1 MDTRAAYLHCL
12 ALAQQHYE
20 NFPVASRLLRQDR
33 RLAVAAI
40 YAFARQADDYADE
53 PQFGPADQRL
63 ALLDAWQAKLDAPGE
78 DPVFIALN
86 DACQRFS
93 IPRSLLT
100 DLLDAFR
107 QDVRVSRYPDLK
119 SVLGYCRL
127 SANPVGRL
135 VLAIHGRQGAEL
147 EAASDS
153 ICTGLQLANFWQDL
167 KSDAGARGRIYL
179 PQDEMA
185 RAGVAEADLAAP
197 AASPALR
204 KLVQQQVERTRGIF
218 AQGRGL
224 PGQLGGLLGF
234 EIRLTLLGGQAILN
248 AIERQDFDTLRA
260 RPKLGKSRWLLL
272 LARALAGGA

>member
-1 MDTRAAYLHCL
+1 MDTRAAYQHCL

-53 PQFGPADQRL
+53 PQHGPAERRL
-63 ALLDAWQAKLDAPGE
+63 ALLDAWEAKLGAPGE
-78 DPVFIALN
+78 DPVFIALH

-93 IPRSLLT
+93 IPRGLLT
-100 DLLDAFR
+100 DLLNAFR
-107 QDVRVSRYPDLK
+107 QDVRMSRYPDFGA
-119 SVLGYCRL
+119 VLGYCRL

-135 VLAIHGRQGAEL
+135 VLAIHGRQGAQL
-147 EAASDS
+147 EAMSDS

-167 KSDAGARGRIYL
+167 RSDASARGRIYL

-185 RAGVAEADLAAP
+185 RSGVAEADLAAP
-197 AASPALR
+197 VASPALR
-204 KLVQQQVERTRGIF
+204 QLMRAQVERTRGIF
-218 AQGRGL
+218 AQGQGL
-224 PGQLGGLLGF
+224 PGQLGGLLGL
-234 EIRLTLLGGQAILN
+234 EIRLTLLGGQAILD
-248 AIERQDFDTLRA
+248 AIESQGFDSLRA
-260 RPKLGKSRWLLL
+260 RPKLGKARWLGL